1 MSFNSLNM
9 PYSIF
14 PNQAPQ
20 NTAGMPYS
28 IYQPPPAP
36 IQPAAQSSNLVWVST
51 PSPTPIIDSLYGST
65 HTSPPPTGHWARK

>member
-1 MSFNSLNM
+1 M

-28 IYQPPPAP
+28 IYQPKPIAP
-36 IQPAAQSSNLVWVST
+36 IQTPQPNFVWVPT
-51 PSPTPIIDSLYGST
+51 QSPTPIIDTLYGET
-65 HTSPPPTGHWARK
+65 HTSAPTGQWIRK